1 MGAIIVH
8 ARSRWAPPGCTKYGK
23 SVKARF
29 LKTYVFR
36 CLGMFG
42 VGVISVAVGG
52 SKLAFGGGWGAVSSP
67 KTILKLLGHLFE
79 V

>member
-8 ARSRWAPPGCTKYGK
+8 ARSRWAPPGCTKHGK
-23 SVKARF
+23 SEKARF

-42 VGVISVAVGG
+42 VGVISVAVEG
-52 SKLAFGGGWGAVSSP
+52 SKLAFGGGWG
-67 KTILKLLGHLFE
+67 L
-79 V
+79 

>member
-8 ARSRWAPPGCTKYGK
+8 ARSRWAPPGCTKHGK
-23 SVKARF
+23 SEKARF